1 MTSHM
6 PLGRDTHPCAVC
18 TTPVLK
24 GQLMCLKHW
33 KLVPQPEQR
42 AVYRTWGAMARAK
55 SAIRTLERRKD
66 YLAAR
71 DAAVASAQAAIAA
84 QTEGALP

>member
-1 MTSHM
+1 MT
-6 PLGRDTHPCAVC
+6 GDRQTHPCAVC
-18 TTPVLK
+18 TTQVLR

-33 KLVPQPEQR
+33 KLVPPEQQR
-42 AVYRTWGAMARAK
+42 AVYRTWRALSQAK

-71 DAAVASAQAAIAA
+71 DAAVAAAQAAMGAA
-84 QTEGALP
+84 ALPEMSS